1 MSEES
6 ETPKK
11 TFRELEQE
19 RNAKVNEAPVMT
31 HRVRYLM
38 VNPQDFLSL
47 FTEGIVLAK
56 RMRVLTGVPA
66 DAKVKN
72 MTVDHVRGG
81 IILVVESSEYE
92 ELPMTDMPP
101 VQMVEIEQG
110 VKDATKSAKTKRKK

>member
-1 MSEES
+1 MEQKAEA
-6 ETPKK
+6 PKK

-19 RNAKVNEAPVMT
+19 RNAKVNEKPIAM

-38 VNPQDFLSL
+38 VNPADFLQL
-47 FTEGIVLAK
+47 FSEGLVLAK
-56 RMRVLTGVPA
+56 RMAVFTGVPA
-66 DAKVKN
+66 DARVKN

-101 VQMVEIEQG
+101 VQLIEIQQG
-110 VKDATKSAKTKRKK
+110 VKDATKKKRKK